1 MFSRT
6 SRILLVIAL
15 LAAGAYLLIERPRER
30 KEDKKE
36 NAAEQLASFDMASID
51 SITIERKVSYRPDGA
66 RVSEDPLVFTRAGSS
81 WRATVPFQDS
91 ADPGAMGTLLDA
103 LRTADINRHLGNEQD
118 LAPFGLKPPD
128 AIVTLMSAH
137 HQVLQ
142 VEIGKNTVDNA
153 WCYAREPNGEV
164 LLVPTDVHRSSTLP
178 ADAYR
183 NHRVLDFEVAD
194 VTGYTIKN
202 PHSTMEW
209 QRRGDA
215 WYALAGRDSVEGDSI
230 AVTAPLHRLRG
241 LRVAQFYGSE
251 DFVRLPEDSVHTM
264 TLFINPDRRAELRFD
279 HVKSG
284 WLVRQYT
291 PGGSGA
297 ATRIMSVGDDLSD
310 LFAHS
315 VNELRE
321 RRLLQFDPAVTHRIN
336 FASPSSTGELVR
348 SGGLW
353 SYPNPVMGRVD
364 PKYASDFVRAL
375 RALKWSEP
383 GNDVARGTGRV
394 YYRIEIMGEGDK
406 MIDQLTAGPL
416 DASTSWVTSRSS
428 RGTWLVENARLDEVA
443 NKFARL
449 KQR

>member
-1 MFSRT
+1 
-6 SRILLVIAL
+6 
-15 LAAGAYLLIERPRER
+15 
-30 KEDKKE
+30 
-36 NAAEQLASFDMASID
+36 MASID
-51 SITIERKVSYRPDGA
+51 SITILRKPSNGSNEVRFP
-66 RVSEDPLVFTRAGSS
+66 EDPLAFKKVEGS
-81 WRATVPFQDS
+81 WQATVPFQDS
-91 ADPGAMGTLLDA
+91 ADPGAIGTLLDA

-118 LAPFGLKPPD
+118 LAPFGLDHPD

-142 VEIGKNTVDNA
+142 VAVGKNTIDNA
-153 WCYAREPNGEV
+153 WCYAREMNGEV

-183 NHRVLDFEVAD
+183 NHHVLDFEVAD
-194 VTGYTIKN
+194 VTSYTIKN
-202 PHSTMEW
+202 AKNAMTWVRH
-209 QRRGDA
+209 GND
-215 WYALAGRDSVEGDSI
+215 WYAASGRDSVLGDS
-230 AVTAPLHRLRG
+230 VTVTSPLHRLRG
-241 LRVAQFYGSE
+241 LRVATFLDDHADIVE
-251 DFVRLPEDSVHTM
+251 PPADSTHTM
-264 TLFINPDRRAELRFD
+264 TLLMSNGHRTELKFIHSQD
-279 HVKSG
+279 G
-284 WLVRQYT
+284 WL
-291 PGGSGA
+291 
-297 ATRIMSVGDDLSD
+297 ATQDASDANGPRRMSVSDDLSD

-315 VNELRE
+315 VNDLRE

-353 SYPNPVMGRVD
+353 SFPNPVMGRVD

-383 GNDVARGTGRV
+383 GYDVARGTGRV

-416 DASTSWVTSRSS
+416 DASTSWVTSLSS
-428 RGTWLVENARLDEVA
+428 RGTWLVANARLDEVA
-443 NKFARL
+443 AKFARL